1 MIDSN
6 TMSLVTPEN
15 AAIYAA
21 ALDAADIPALVDQLA
36 STEDKIRYPAFLL
49 LKERSATHADVYP
62 FWDVFD
68 AKLTRDNSYQR
79 SIGAMLVS
87 ANARHDAAGKLR
99 QTFPRY
105 LALLRDPKPIT
116 VRQCA

>member
-1 MIDSN
+1 MVDSN

-21 ALDAADIPALVDQLA
+21 AFDAENFPALVEQLA

-49 LKERSATHADVYP
+49 LKERSAICADVYP
-62 FWDVFD
+62 FWDAFD
-68 AKLTRDNSYQR
+68 AKLTSDNSYQR

-87 ANARHDAAGKLR
+87 ANARHDAAGSR
-99 QTFPRY
+99 
-105 LALLRDPKPIT
+105 A
-116 VRQCA
+116 